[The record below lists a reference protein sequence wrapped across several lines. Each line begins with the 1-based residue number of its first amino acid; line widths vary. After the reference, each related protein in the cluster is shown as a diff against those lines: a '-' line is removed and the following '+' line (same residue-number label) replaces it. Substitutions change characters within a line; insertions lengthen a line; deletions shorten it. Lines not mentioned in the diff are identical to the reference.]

1 MRTKVEAASIAAT
14 KVTIS
19 TAMVRTLSR
28 IASLLKSLSSVTLTK
43 EAHSTY
49 LLCRTQVTL
58 QKYSVWDYQSRT
70 TLKIRATTLDKSS
83 IHSDA
88 KSTWVSE
95 HRTHRVSQSNAT
107 LVSQPTSSTH
117 RVVLSLH
124 LTTKRTCTIISATS
138 AKSSTTV
145 TLHREMVAQ
154 SITFRPVWDLYLG
167 KTSRITRNSIQIKEW
182 IEIFQRL
189 QVTKD
194 SIPIARIGTGSI
206 QAIMGKV
213 IQTRNELVL
222 SVVVH
227 YQAQETTEVATT
239 EVRYQVIN
247 MFTTLP
253 EEAMQ
258 MLHLIT
264 TPVRRTTLTMALL
277 RPIVHL
283 MKLWRLITMVM
294 STLICHK

>member
-1 MRTKVEAASIAAT
+1 
-14 KVTIS
+14 
-19 TAMVRTLSR
+19 
-28 IASLLKSLSSVTLTK
+28 
-43 EAHSTY
+43 
-49 LLCRTQVTL
+49 
-58 QKYSVWDYQSRT
+58 
-70 TLKIRATTLDKSS
+70 
-83 IHSDA
+83 
-88 KSTWVSE
+88 
-95 HRTHRVSQSNAT
+95 
-107 LVSQPTSSTH
+107 
-117 RVVLSLH
+117 
-124 LTTKRTCTIISATS
+124 
-138 AKSSTTV
+138 
-145 TLHREMVAQ
+145 
-154 SITFRPVWDLYLG
+154 
-167 KTSRITRNSIQIKEW
+167 
-182 IEIFQRL
+182 
-189 QVTKD
+189 
-194 SIPIARIGTGSI
+194 
-206 QAIMGKV
+206 MGKV